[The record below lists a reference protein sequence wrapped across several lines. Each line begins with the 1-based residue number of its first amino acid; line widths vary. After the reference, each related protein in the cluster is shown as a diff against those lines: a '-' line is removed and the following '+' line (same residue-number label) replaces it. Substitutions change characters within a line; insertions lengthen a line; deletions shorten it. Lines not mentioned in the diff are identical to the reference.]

1 MYGIVLVS
9 LLDSQPLPEG
19 SNQFGFVLLSV
30 LHSCFLGIGSLDFCE
45 TQHGVRCPYGV
56 VRDRAAYLGKHSFSQ
71 KWGKWTKNSDFLNLL
86 ENLVIYFFWIW
97 SIKKVYIK
105 CCILAQIK
113 YLGKIWFL
121 RYGLKWSRPIR
132 LQDF

>member
-1 MYGIVLVS
+1 MVLVS

-19 SNQFGFVLLSV
+19 SYEFGFVRPSV
-30 LHSCFLGIGSLDFCE
+30 LLPCFLGIRSLDFSE
-45 TQHGVRCPYGV
+45 IQHCVRCPYGV
-56 VRDRAAYLGKHSFSQ
+56 VRDRAGYWGKDSLSQ
-71 KWGKWTKNSDFLNLL
+71 KWWKWTKNSDFLNLL
-86 ENLVIYFFWIW
+86 ENLVINFFWIW